1 MKKNFVF
8 IILIAFTTI
17 IIANYAA
24 DRNGKVSVQEDSFNL
39 VNLKISILSPIFK
52 FGSAGTI
59 DDESVLNIGKM
70 ISNSL
75 KTRILANWLSPEE
88 SIALIKDA
96 KIENDYESLLNDY
109 QKTWI
114 SDKSKLIE
122 ISKSVNCP
130 YIAICLIDHRVTGS
144 DATSHYRLTNIT
156 IQIISADNGKVVLE
170 LVGDAECGSGGH
182 DIGVVKLIQK
192 AVDKAISNYPGA
204 KPVNN

>member
-1 MKKNFVF
+1 M
-8 IILIAFTTI
+8 IILSCATS
-17 IIANYAA
+17 
-24 DRNGKVSVQEDSFNL
+24 RNATVSIQEESFSL

-59 DDESVLNIGKM
+59 DDETELNIGKM
-70 ISNSL
+70 IYNSL
-75 KTRILANWLSPEE
+75 ESRISASWLSPEE
-88 SIALIKDA
+88 SIAFIKNA

-114 SDKSKLIE
+114 SDRSKLIE

-130 YIAICLIDHRVTGS
+130 YIAISQIDHRVTGS

-204 KPVNN
+204 KPLGN

>member
-8 IILIAFTTI
+8 IIPILITTMI
-17 IIANYAA
+17 ISGCAA
-24 DRNGKVSVQEDSFNL
+24 GRDGTVSIQEESFNL

-59 DDESVLNIGKM
+59 DDETELNIGKM
-70 ISNSL
+70 IYNSL
-75 KTRILANWLSPEE
+75 ESRISASWLSPEE
-88 SIALIKDA
+88 SIALIKNA

-130 YIAICLIDHRVTGS
+130 YIAICQIDHRVTGS

-156 IQIISADNGKVVLE
+156 IQIISADNGKVVLG

-182 DIGVVKLIQK
+182 DIGVVKLIQR

-204 KPVNN
+204 RPVNN

>member
-1 MKKNFVF
+1 MS
-8 IILIAFTTI
+8 IAI
-17 IIANYAA
+17 SSYATG
-24 DRNGKVSVQEDSFNL
+24 RNGTVPLQEESFSL

-59 DDESVLNIGKM
+59 DDETELNIGKM
-70 ISNSL
+70 IYNSL
-75 KTRILANWLSPEE
+75 ESRILASWLSPEE
-88 SIALIKDA
+88 SIALIKNA

-114 SDKSKLIE
+114 SNKSKLIE

-130 YIAICLIDHRVTGS
+130 YIAICQIDHRVTGS
-144 DATSHYRLTNIT
+144 DATSHFRLTNIT
-156 IQIISADNGKVVLE
+156 IQIISADDGKVVLE

-182 DIGVVKLIQK
+182 DIGVVKLIQR

-204 KPVNN
+204 KSVNN

>member
-8 IILIAFTTI
+8 IILIVFTSI
-17 IIANYAA
+17 IISSCATG
-24 DRNGKVSVQEDSFNL
+24 RNGTVPMQEESFNL

-59 DDESVLNIGKM
+59 DSGSVLNIGKM
-70 ISNSL
+70 IYNSL
-75 KTRILANWLSPEE
+75 KSRISASWLSPEE
-88 SIALIKDA
+88 SIALIKNA
-96 KIENDYESLLNDY
+96 KIENEYESFLNDY

-122 ISKSVNCP
+122 ISKSVNCQ
-130 YIAICLIDHRVTGS
+130 YIAICKIDHRVTGS
-144 DATSHYRLTNIT
+144 DATSHYRLTNVT

-170 LVGDAECGSGGH
+170 LVGDAECGSGGN

-192 AVDKAISNYPGA
+192 AVDEAISKYPGA
-204 KPVNN
+204 KPLGI

>member
-1 MKKNFVF
+1 MKKHFVF
-8 IILIAFTTI
+8 IILIVFTSI
-17 IIANYAA
+17 IISSCATGNSGSISI
-24 DRNGKVSVQEDSFNL
+24 DDSFSL
-39 VNLKISILSPIFK
+39 INLKISILSPVFK

-59 DDESVLNIGKM
+59 DDESVLNLSKM
-70 ISNSL
+70 IYNSL
-75 KTRILANWLSPEE
+75 ESRISAKWLSPEE
-88 SIALIKDA
+88 SITLIKNA
-96 KIENDYESLLNDY
+96 NMLKEYESFLNDY

-122 ISKSVNCP
+122 ISESVNCP
-130 YIAICLIDHRVTGS
+130 YIAICKIEHLVTGS
-144 DATSHYRLTNIT
+144 DATSHYRITNIN

-204 KPVNN
+204 KPLSN

>member
-1 MKKNFVF
+1 LNYEKEFRF
-8 IILIAFTTI
+8 IILIVFTTI
-17 IIANYAA
+17 MIASYTTG
-24 DRNGKVSVQEDSFNL
+24 RKGTVSAQEASFNL

-75 KTRILANWLSPEE
+75 KSRISASWLSPEE

-130 YIAICLIDHRVTGS
+130 YIAICLIDHR
-144 DATSHYRLTNIT
+144 
-156 IQIISADNGKVVLE
+156 
-170 LVGDAECGSGGH
+170 
-182 DIGVVKLIQK
+182 
-192 AVDKAISNYPGA
+192 SNR
-204 KPVNN
+204 